1 MKLEKDKN
9 IDDLEIRELMRDLDE
24 VGLGTNLR
32 LSVQFVINS
41 NDYLYTNSDILVE
54 NIKRV
59 IKEGKIVVKHYEV
72 ADFQSFKKKYR
83 FIIEGPEIGVNKFHQ
98 TILGLSWIDGDSQ
111 EIIEKKYY

>member
-9 IDDLEIRELMRDLDE
+9 IEDAEIKELMRVLDE

-32 LSVQFVINS
+32 LSVQFAINS
-41 NDYLYTNSDILVE
+41 NDYLYTNSDVLVQ

-59 IKEGKIVVKHYEV
+59 IKEVGIEVKHYEV
-72 ADFQSFKKKYR
+72 ADVRSFKRKYR
-83 FIIEGPEIGVNKFHQ
+83 FIIEGPETGVDKFHQ

-111 EIIEKKYY
+111 EILEKKYY